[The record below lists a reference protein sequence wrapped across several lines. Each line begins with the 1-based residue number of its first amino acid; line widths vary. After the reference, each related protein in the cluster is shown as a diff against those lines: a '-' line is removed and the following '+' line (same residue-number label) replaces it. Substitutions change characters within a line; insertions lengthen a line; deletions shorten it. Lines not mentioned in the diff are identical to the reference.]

1 MKARDVMSRPV
12 YRLHPWTA
20 IREATVLLTETGL
33 SALPVVDED
42 DLIVGIVSESDVL
55 DRGLDEPD
63 GLVRNLMTPA
73 VEVVSVDA
81 DVGAVARR
89 MLQLHLHSVPV
100 AQDGILVGV
109 IGRRDLLRVLVR
121 DDDVIATKIRRD
133 LADYAGIARRWHV
146 EVVNGTVRIAGEFAD
161 EAERSVLAALART
174 VTGVVE
180 VELVRI
186 NEVLPTRAETAN

>member
-20 IREATVLLTETGL
+20 VREATVLLTETSL
-33 SALPVVDED
+33 SALPVVDGD
-42 DLIVGIVSESDVL
+42 DRIVGIVSESDVL

-89 MLQLHLHSVPV
+89 IKVP
-100 AQDGILVGV
+100 
-109 IGRRDLLRVLVR
+109 R
-121 DDDVIATKIRRD
+121 
-133 LADYAGIARRWHV
+133 
-146 EVVNGTVRIAGEFAD
+146 
-161 EAERSVLAALART
+161 
-174 VTGVVE
+174 
-180 VELVRI
+180 
-186 NEVLPTRAETAN
+186 

>member
-1 MKARDVMSRPV
+1 MKARDVMTRPV
-12 YRLHPWTA
+12 YKLHPWTA
-20 IREATVLLTETGL
+20 IREATVLLSETGFA
-33 SALPVVDED
+33 ALPVVDQED
-42 DLIVGIVSESDVL
+42 RIVGIVSESDVL

-89 MLQLHLHSVPV
+89 MLHLHLHSVPV
-100 AQDGILVGV
+100 IQDGVLVGV

-133 LADYAGIARRWHV
+133 LADYAGIARRWQV

-161 EAERSVLAALART
+161 EAERGVLAALART
-174 VTGVVE
+174 VTGVVG
-180 VELVRI
+180 VELVRT
-186 NEVLPTRAETAN
+186 NDVLTGRAETAN

>member
-20 IREATVLLTETGL
+20 VREATVLLTETSL
-33 SALPVVDED
+33 SALPVVDGD
-42 DLIVGIVSESDVL
+42 DRIVGIVSESDVL

-89 MLQLHLHSVPV
+89 MLQLHMHSVPV
-100 AQDGILVGV
+100 VQDGMLVGV

-180 VELVRI
+180 VELVRVSD
-186 NEVLPTRAETAN
+186 VLTTRAETAT

>member
-20 IREATVLLTETGL
+20 VREATVLLTETSL
-33 SALPVVDED
+33 SALPVVDGD
-42 DLIVGIVSESDVL
+42 DRIVGIVSESDVL

-89 MLQLHLHSVPV
+89 MLQLHMHSVPV
-100 AQDGILVGV
+100 VQDGMLVGV

-133 LADYAGIARRWHV
+133 LVDYAGIARHWQV

-180 VELVRI
+180 VELVRVSD
-186 NEVLPTRAETAN
+186 VLTTRAETAT